1 MFKAAIITASDKGY
15 AKEREDVSGSV
26 VKGILLEN
34 QYEIFDYI
42 ILPDDR
48 EMLSQKMLEYC
59 SEGVDLILT
68 TGGTGFSKRDVT
80 PEATEKVIERRAEG
94 ITQAMLYNSLKIT
107 PRALLSRGIAGIRGE
122 TLIVNL
128 PGSPKAVKENLEF
141 AIGSIKHGL
150 EILKGM
156 TGDCAR

>member
-48 EMLSQKMLEYC
+48 EMLSQRC
-59 SEGVDLILT
+59 W
-68 TGGTGFSKRDVT
+68 
-80 PEATEKVIERRAEG
+80 
-94 ITQAMLYNSLKIT
+94 N
-107 PRALLSRGIAGIRGE
+107 IAA
-122 TLIVNL
+122 
-128 PGSPKAVKENLEF
+128 KAW
-141 AIGSIKHGL
+141 I
-150 EILKGM
+150 
-156 TGDCAR
+156 